1 MYQFFLSAAFVSVSV
16 LTFQVEASRTPLVT
30 VSIGVTV

>member
-16 LTFQVEASRTPLVT
+16 LTFQVEASRTPLV
-30 VSIGVTV
+30 VVEIGTSV